1 MSNTFAS
8 SYRNVDPVRAPD
20 VNSFGYA
27 TAAKPLKTQTEQ
39 DIIKIPR
46 GETLSKHWWKLAVNH
61 I

>member
-1 MSNTFAS
+1 MLDMSNTFAS

-46 GETLSKHWWKLAVNH
+46 GETLSKH
-61 I
+61 